1 MSGSGENLVRLGL
14 DNRSFYVPAFRIFV
28 RETPLSAAV
37 ARDVSDVT
45 YEDGT
50 DRVDSFTLALGNWDA
65 SARRPKY
72 IGLPKERLGEAN
84 AKLFE
89 PGNEI
94 QLWMGYQDELK
105 LMMTGFIT
113 TLDVEYPEQGVARVM
128 VHGLNVIDR
137 LRKQQFTWTWPDD
150 GAASIRDSDIALKLS
165 GDADA
170 EKGRPGLGLKVK
182 IDPAAQA
189 REPSLSHVTLNNQY
203 PIVFLLERA
212 RRNGYQVTIR
222 EESAGAGKKPLQ
234 TLYFGPT
241 VNLADTTYVLE
252 WGRSLQSFRP
262 VYGSAKQ
269 LYAVTVCGWDRRT
282 KQKIKERTTLDM
294 LAPDECPNHDLIG
307 PVKQAGREDIVTDQP
322 INTIEEARKR
332 GQSILR
338 EQQHGM
344 VKATGATVGLPDLR
358 AGRVVV
364 IRQAGIPFDGR
375 YFVTSTHHT
384 IGEQGYRT
392 TFEALRFGPE
402 AGAQRPPS

>member
-1 MSGSGENLVRLGL
+1 MSGTGENLVQLGT
-14 DNRSFYVPAFRIFV
+14 DNRSFYVPAFELYV
-28 RETPLSAAV
+28 RGTPLPTDV
-37 ARDVSDVT
+37 VRDVSEVT

-65 SARRPKY
+65 TLRQPKY
-72 IGLPKERLGEAN
+72 IGLPAERANDPN

-89 PGNEI
+89 PGNEM
-94 QLWMGYQDELK
+94 QLWMGYQKDLK

-113 TLDVEYPEQGVARVM
+113 TLDVEYPEQGAARVM

-137 LRKQQFTWTWPDD
+137 LRRRQFTWTWPDD
-150 GAASIRDSDIALKLS
+150 GSTQIRDSDIALKLS
-165 GDADA
+165 GDPDDA
-170 EKGRPGLGLKVK
+170 KGRPGVGLKVK
-182 IDPAAQA
+182 VDPAAQA
-189 REPSLSHVTLNNQY
+189 REPGLDHVTMNNQY

-212 RRNGYQVTIR
+212 RRNGYQVTLD
-222 EESAGAGKKPLQ
+222 EEAGSKGQKPIQ

-241 VNLADTTYVLE
+241 LDLPNVTYVLE

-269 LYAVTVCGWDRRT
+269 LASVTVCGWDRRT
-282 KQKIKERTTLDM
+282 KQKIEEKTELSKM
-294 LAPDECPNHDLIG
+294 AANECPNHDLIG
-307 PVKQAGREDIVTDQP
+307 PVVALGREDIVTDQP
-322 INTIEEARKR
+322 VNTIDEARKR

-364 IRQAGIPFDGR
+364 IRHAGMPFDGR

-402 AGAQRPPS
+402 AGAGSPPS